1 MKIYAA
7 KDYNDLSRKA
17 ANIISAQVILKPDG
31 VLGLATGS
39 TPVGAYRQLVEWC
52 EKGDL
57 DFSRIHSVN
66 LDEYKGLSGEHDQS
80 YRYFMNHNLFDHVNI
95 CKENTNVPNG
105 LAEDAQAECSRYD
118 DVIRRLGGIDLQLL
132 GIGGNGHIGFN
143 EPCDVFEKGTHVV
156 TLTEETRQSNAR
168 FFASIDEV
176 PTHALTMGIGSIMSA
191 KKILLLA
198 SGAGKAKAVYD
209 SCFGPVT
216 PGVPASVLQ
225 LHSDVIVIADQEAL
239 SLVKEKAGLAVENWE
254 GMIYDN

>member
-7 KDYNDLSRKA
+7 RDYNDMSRKA
-17 ANIISAQVILKPDG
+17 ANIISAQILLKPDA

-39 TPVGAYRQLVEWC
+39 TPVGAYKQLI
-52 EKGDL
+52 EKYEAGDL

-95 CKENTNVPNG
+95 DKANTNVPSG
-105 LAEDAQAECSRYD
+105 LAEDPEAECQRYD
-118 DVIRRLGGIDLQLL
+118 HVIEKEGGIDLQLL
-132 GIGGNGHIGFN
+132 GIGNNGHIGFN

-168 FFASIDEV
+168 FFSSIDEV
-176 PTHALTMGIGSIMSA
+176 PTHALTMGIGNIMSA
-191 KKILLLA
+191 KKVLLLA
-198 SGAGKAKAVYD
+198 SGEGKAKALYE

-216 PGVPASVLQ
+216 PQVQASVLQ
-225 LHSDVIVIADQEAL
+225 LHSDVVVIADEAAL
-239 SLVKEKAGLAVENWE
+239 SLIRKNTGWEDAV
-254 GMIYDN
+254 YDH

>member
-7 KDYNDLSRKA
+7 KNYDDLSRKA
-17 ANIISAQVILKPDG
+17 ANIIAAQVILKPDA

-39 TPVGAYRQLVEWC
+39 TPVGTYRNLVAGC
-52 EKGDL
+52 EKGEI

-95 CKENTNVPNG
+95 AKANTNVPNG
-105 LAEDAQAECSRYD
+105 LAEDTDAECRRYNML
-118 DVIRRLGGIDLQLL
+118 IEELGGIDLQLL

-156 TLTEETRQSNAR
+156 TLTQETRQSNAR
-168 FFASIDEV
+168 FFSSLEEV
-176 PTHALTMGIGSIMSA
+176 PTHALTMGIGNIMSA

-198 SGAGKAKAVYD
+198 SGEAKAKALYD
-209 SCFGPVT
+209 ACFGPVT
-216 PGVPASVLQ
+216 PAVPASILQ
-225 LHSDVIVIADQEAL
+225 LHNDVVVIADEEAM
-239 SLVKEKAGLAVENWE
+239 S
-254 GMIYDN
+254 MIPEDMF